1 MLVSKPYVREN
12 AVAYARKYAFSQNS
26 LFGNFAGIGG
36 NCTNFVSQCI
46 YAGSC
51 QMNYKPTFGW
61 YYISL
66 DDRSPSWTGV
76 DYFYNFMIENADIG
90 PFGRVATS
98 DELEIGD
105 VIQLA
110 RNEEGYYHSLLV
122 VGFDGEDLLVAAQT
136 DNAYARP
143 LSTYDYDYSR
153 FIPEY
158 TSVVFKKVPKYLLE
172 KRNQIIMVLFVS
184 IFAIVFINVYK
195 PFGSGQWVD
204 QQEITSSK
212 YLLWSTI
219 LVCIGMTV
227 VAISRLIM

>member
-1 MLVSKPYVREN
+1 MLVTKPYMREN

-26 LFGNFAGIGG
+26 NFASFAGIGG

-61 YYISL
+61 YFISL

-76 DYFYNFMIENADIG
+76 EYFYNFIIENADVG
-90 PFGRVATS
+90 PFGRVVTK

-122 VGFDGEDLLVAAQT
+122 VGFDGEDVLVAAQT

-143 LSTYDYDYSR
+143 LSTYDYDYDR
-153 FIPEY
+153 FIKILGVRIESPE
-158 TSVVFKKVPKYLLE
+158 TTDSCFE
-172 KRNQIIMVLFVS
+172 
-184 IFAIVFINVYK
+184 
-195 PFGSGQWVD
+195 
-204 QQEITSSK
+204 
-212 YLLWSTI
+212 
-219 LVCIGMTV
+219 
-227 VAISRLIM
+227 RLMQG